1 MKKTVIKGIAFV
13 VIFVI
18 SLVVISMVANQGNG
32 DMTAP
37 MSTACLPT
45 MAIVEDGQEINQMY
59 GYTMQM
65 DTADMR
71 ESITPIKTA
80 RQINAVVHGYGTE
93 IAGVSYELRSIDGSR
108 LIENTELTGTQEGDD
123 LYLFFRLKDLMK
135 EGEEY
140 SLIFLVNLDESRQVR
155 YYTRVIQA
163 DYYLTEKLDFV
174 TSFSDATFDA
184 EVFAEKGY
192 AKKLETNS
200 DGDNSSF
207 AHVDIHC
214 TSSQVTWGSLDVT
227 RIEKPQIW
235 VKEIAPQTASFVLSY
250 PVSYTEGGSQVSAS
264 VTEYY
269 RVRYT
274 GDTMYLLDYERTV
287 TQYFTEKSSRF
298 TESGLQLGI
307 TDKNVVMKE
316 SDGGNVFA
324 FVQAGGLYVYNSADN
339 RLARLHSFRDEDNDD
354 LRARYENHNYEV
366 LQVDETG
373 NVTFLVYGYMNRGRH
388 EGECGVSVC
397 YYSSTLNVTEEMVFI
412 PYNKSAGLLKAD
424 LETLSYVNGKNDLYL
439 MVDGNIWHIGLE
451 DKSSEIV
458 VSGISTAGCRVAEN
472 DSMLVWQKDLKDY
485 GSTLEFMNLN
495 SGKLTE
501 LKAGEGNFIQALGF
515 MGEDLIYGIA
525 SAEQVQEDAVGNQLF
540 PMHQIRIQDFEGNI
554 LKSYEQ
560 AGVYVTG
567 CRIEENQ
574 ISLERISLADGR
586 VTELSEDQILYNDE
600 IPESKNYAETASTQE
615 TENIVRIVLNSVPDA
630 KKVKILT
637 PKEVIFEGSREI
649 VLNGEEDQNRYYVYG
664 QYGVIGIEK
673 DPAAAVRRAYEAA
686 GAVTDEAGR
695 YLNKRDRLHSSNQ
708 IMAIDGDYADNERSS
723 LAVCLDTIFQYE
735 GMVKNSSSLLAAG
748 QDVLTILEENLDN
761 RTVLN
766 LQGCTLDM
774 VLYYPDRE
782 IPVLAVMQDGS
793 AVLVIGFNEQNV
805 VLMDPLT
812 GTVYK
817 KGMNDA
823 RSMFE
828 ENGNR
833 FIAYS

>member
-1 MKKTVIKGIAFV
+1 
-13 VIFVI
+13 
-18 SLVVISMVANQGNG
+18 
-32 DMTAP
+32 
-37 MSTACLPT
+37 
-45 MAIVEDGQEINQMY
+45 
-59 GYTMQM
+59 
-65 DTADMR
+65 
-71 ESITPIKTA
+71 
-80 RQINAVVHGYGTE
+80 
-93 IAGVSYELRSIDGSR
+93 
-108 LIENTELTGTQEGDD
+108 
-123 LYLFFRLKDLMK
+123 
-135 EGEEY
+135 
-140 SLIFLVNLDESRQVR
+140 
-155 YYTRVIQA
+155 
-163 DYYLTEKLDFV
+163 
-174 TSFSDATFDA
+174 
-184 EVFAEKGY
+184 
-192 AKKLETNS
+192 
-200 DGDNSSF
+200 
-207 AHVDIHC
+207 
-214 TSSQVTWGSLDVT
+214 
-227 RIEKPQIW
+227 
-235 VKEIAPQTASFVLSY
+235 
-250 PVSYTEGGSQVSAS
+250 
-264 VTEYY
+264 
-269 RVRYT
+269 
-274 GDTMYLLDYERTV
+274 
-287 TQYFTEKSSRF
+287 
-298 TESGLQLGI
+298 
-307 TDKNVVMKE
+307 
-316 SDGGNVFA
+316 
-324 FVQAGGLYVYNSADN
+324 
-339 RLARLHSFRDEDNDD
+339 
-354 LRARYENHNYEV
+354 
-366 LQVDETG
+366 
-373 NVTFLVYGYMNRGRH
+373 
-388 EGECGVSVC
+388 
-397 YYSSTLNVTEEMVFI
+397 
-412 PYNKSAGLLKAD
+412 
-424 LETLSYVNGKNDLYL
+424 

-458 VSGISTAGCRVAEN
+458 VSGISTAGCKVAEN
-472 DSMLVWQKDLKDY
+472 NSMLVWQKDLKDY
-485 GSTLEFMNLN
+485 GSMLEFMNLN

-525 SAEQVQEDAVGNQLF
+525 SAEQVQEDTVGNQLF

-673 DPAAAVRRAYEAA
+673 DPAIAVRRAYEAA

-817 KGMNDA
+817 RA
-823 RSMFE
+823 
-828 ENGNR
+828 
-833 FIAYS
+833 